1 MPVPAETSTLT
12 DLITVCVAL
21 LVVGLP
27 GLLTGYAAGL
37 RGWALA
43 GMTPLLG
50 YAIGG
55 LAGPWSS
62 ALGLPFTPVTYL
74 VATAL
79 FSGVAVGLRRFTRR
93 RWPPAPEEPLWART
107 GHLAVG
113 ACVLLAAAVGM
124 YAVVRGMGRL
134 DAIPQGFDAVYHANG
149 VRQIA
154 ETGDGSLFGTGE
166 VNWYGDAPP
175 VFYPNAYHLLAAVV
189 YLLSPAS
196 IPLTLDV
203 NTALLPGLLAL
214 SLATLVRVFRGR
226 AVYAGAAALVSIA
239 PVMGL
244 YESMA
249 RGPLLPFLL
258 GLALTPLAAVAVK
271 RYLDRP
277 APDTGFVL
285 LLAVVGLLCV
295 HSSALF
301 GAILFAG
308 PLLLQRW
315 VAAGERWRRIGR
327 DLRALAIVGVIAI
340 GVAALQLFGA
350 IGLATGD
357 VPYHSWPVEW
367 RATTALGALLGF
379 QHYEPYP
386 QIWLSAALLLGFI
399 FFARLGALRWIGV
412 TALITGLAYITVTSS
427 EQPIVL
433 MLSRP
438 WWNDPYRFMS
448 MATIPLA
455 LIAAHG
461 LAETQ
466 AWLRDT
472 VAHRRV
478 PAFVVA
484 VVVFGAFA
492 LASNGFYAPSNAD
505 KVAPGYANTPGINT
519 HKLPVSPDEVVA
531 MERLA
536 ELAKPGER
544 ALNDRLD
551 GTVWTY
557 AISGVRTVSGHFDE
571 TLSPP
576 DARLLEWHF
585 REYPTNPDVRAAVRR
600 LNVRWVILGH
610 YGYPAG
616 ASRQAGLRDLDGLTF
631 VTEVYRNPD
640 AVIYRLNDQ
649 RK

>member
-1 MPVPAETSTLT
+1 MPTHTALSADVLT
-12 DLITVCVAL
+12 VIVAL
-21 LVVGLP
+21 LVIGLP
-27 GLLTGYAAGL
+27 GLLTGLAAGL
-37 RGWALA
+37 RGWVLA
-43 GMTPLLG
+43 GMTPLLS

-55 LAGPWSS
+55 LAGPWAA
-62 ALGLPFTPVTYL
+62 ALGLPFTPVTYA

-79 FSGVAVGLRRFTRR
+79 FAGVAYGLRRLTLRK
-93 RWPPAPEEPLWART
+93 WPPAPEEPLWGRA
-107 GHLAVG
+107 GHFAVA

-166 VNWYGDAPP
+166 VNWYGDAAP
-175 VFYPNAYHLLAAVV
+175 VFYPNAYHLLASVV
-189 YLLSPAS
+189 YLLSPAT
-196 IPLTLDV
+196 IPLTLDA
-203 NTALLPGLLAL
+203 NTALLPALLAL
-214 SLATLVRVFRGR
+214 SLVTMVRVFRGR
-226 AVYAGAAALVSIA
+226 AVFAGAVALVSIA

-244 YESMA
+244 YESMS

-285 LLAVVGLLCV
+285 LVSAVGLLCV

-315 VAAGERWRRIGR
+315 LAPGERWRRIGR
-327 DLRALAIVGVIAI
+327 DLRALAIVGA
-340 GVAALQLFGA
+340 VAVVVAWLQLFGA
-350 IGLATGD
+350 IGLASGD
-357 VPYHSWPVEW
+357 VPYRSWPVEW

-379 QHYEPYP
+379 QHYEPHP
-386 QIWLSAALLLGFI
+386 QIWLSVALFLGFI
-399 FFARLGALRWIGV
+399 FFSRAGALRWIGV
-412 TALITGLAYITVTSS
+412 TALLTGLAYIAVTSS
-427 EQPIVL
+427 EHPLVL
-433 MLSRP
+433 ALSRP

-448 MATIPLA
+448 MAAIPLSI
-455 LIAAHG
+455 IAAHG
-461 LAETQ
+461 LAESQ
-466 AWLRDT
+466 AWLRDN
-472 VAHRRV
+472 VAHRKV

-484 VVVFGAFA
+484 VVVFGGFAF
-492 LASNGFYAPSNAD
+492 LSNGFYAPSNAE
-505 KVAPGYANTPGINT
+505 KVAPGYANTPGVDP

-531 MERLA
+531 MEKLA
-536 ELAKPGER
+536 EFAKPGER
-544 ALNDRLD
+544 AVNDRLD

-557 AISGVRTVSGHFDE
+557 ALSGVRTTSGHFDE
-571 TLSPP
+571 TLAPS

-585 REYPTNPDVRAAVRR
+585 REYPSNAQVRAAVAR
-600 LNVRWVILGH
+600 LNVRWVILGQ
-610 YGYPAG
+610 YGYPTG
-616 ASRQAGLRDLDGLTF
+616 APRQAGLRDLDGLNF
-631 VTEVYRNPD
+631 LTEVYRNSD
-640 AVIYRLNDQ
+640 AVVYRLNP

>member
-1 MPVPAETSTLT
+1 MPTETTTLT
-12 DLITVCVAL
+12 DLVTVCVAL
-21 LVVGLP
+21 LVIGLP
-27 GLLTGYAAGL
+27 GLLTGLAAGL
-37 RGWALA
+37 RGWTLA

-55 LAGPWSS
+55 LTGPWTA
-62 ALGLPFTPVTYL
+62 ALGIPFNPVTFA
-74 VATAL
+74 VSTIL
-79 FSGVAVGLRRFTRR
+79 FAGVAYGLRRLTLR
-93 RWPPAPEEPLWART
+93 RWPPSPEEPLWGRS

-113 ACVLLAAAVGM
+113 ACVVLAAAIGL
-124 YAVVRGMGRL
+124 YAVAHGMGRL

-166 VNWYGDAPP
+166 VNWYGDAAP
-175 VFYPNAYHLLAAVV
+175 VFYPNAYHLLASVI

-214 SLATLVRVFRGR
+214 SLVTLVRVFRGR
-226 AVYAGAAALVSIA
+226 AVFAGAAALVCVA

-244 YESMA
+244 YESMS

-277 APDTGFVL
+277 SPDTGFVV
-285 LLAVVGLLCV
+285 LLAAVGLLCV

-301 GAILFAG
+301 GAILFGG

-315 VAAGERWRRIGR
+315 VAHGERWRRIGR
-327 DLRALAIVGVIAI
+327 DLRALAII
-340 GVAALQLFGA
+340 GVLAIPVAWLQLFGA
-350 IGLATGD
+350 IGLANSE
-357 VPYHSWPVEW
+357 VPYRSWPVEW
-367 RATTALGALLGF
+367 RASTALGALLGF

-386 QIWLSAALLLGFI
+386 QVWLSAALLLGFI
-399 FFARLGALRWIGV
+399 FFARAGALRWIGV
-412 TALITGLAYITVTSS
+412 TALITGLAYIAVTSS
-427 EQPIVL
+427 ENPIVL
-433 MLSRP
+433 AVSRP

-448 MATIPLA
+448 MAAVPLA

-466 AWLRDT
+466 AWLRDN
-472 VAHRRV
+472 VMHRRV

-492 LASNGFYAPSNAD
+492 LLSNGFYARSNAD
-505 KVAPGYANTPGINT
+505 KVAPGYANTPGINP

-531 MERLA
+531 MEKLA
-536 ELAKPGER
+536 EFAEPGER

-571 TLSPP
+571 TLSPS
-576 DARLLEWHF
+576 DARLLEWNF
-585 REYPTNPDVRAAVRR
+585 RDYRTNPEVEAAVRR
-600 LNVRWVILGH
+600 LNVRWVILGQ
-610 YGYPAG
+610 YGYPPG
-616 ASRQAGLRDLDGLTF
+616 APRQAGLRDLDGLSF

-640 AVIYRLNDQ
+640 AVIYRLNP
-649 RK
+649 